1 MSKGQGWSMLRKKD
15 IMFVVVVLLVA
26 GAMAVFFRCS
36 NMQEGELVRIMVDGK
51 EYGSYVLTENKKIEI
66 RNSLGENRIVI
77 KDNMVYMEHA
87 DCPDQYCV
95 KHKAISKTNETIV
108 CLPHKLVVELHEKKT
123 EEDFDSIAQ

>member
-51 EYGSYVLTENKKIEI
+51 EYGRLS
-66 RNSLGENRIVI
+66 G
-77 KDNMVYMEHA
+77 
-87 DCPDQYCV
+87 
-95 KHKAISKTNETIV
+95 
-108 CLPHKLVVELHEKKT
+108 
-123 EEDFDSIAQ
+123 

>member
-1 MSKGQGWSMLRKKD
+1 MTGKD
-15 IMFVVVVLLVA
+15 LLVIGLTIA
-26 GAMAVFFRCS
+26 IGV
-36 NMQEGELVRIMVDGK
+36 LK
-51 EYGSYVLTENKKIEI
+51 EIDLDQIEKRKIEI

-123 EEDFDSIAQ
+123 EEDFDSIVQ